1 MTIKQVLPPLE
12 RRAFGQSRRKQV
24 RRQEQKRWSSAD
36 RQTDPI
42 DALAVSAVGRV
53 PALLAIKW
61 QRMAVSPFG
70 FFRGAV
76 PIMAADL
83 AVLPHTGI
91 FTQLCGDAH
100 VRNLG
105 AYAAPDGRLV
115 FDINDFDETIR
126 GPFEWDLK
134 RLATSI
140 ILAGREAGV
149 KSTGC
154 GDAAAVLLR
163 SYRRSIQAFA
173 RMPVLEVARF
183 QVHRL
188 QRITPVSQV
197 LRKAERATPQYNVE
211 HLTQLRPAPARTGK
225 AGSNPANRIFIEHKP
240 LQYRLSPAKA
250 RMVLDSLRLY
260 RESLLPERQHFLDQ
274 YRPLDV
280 AFRVV
285 GTGSVGLRDYIVY
298 LEGNGS
304 GDPLFLQIKEEP
316 GSAYAPYLGELGGP
330 QHQGRRVAEGQRAMQ
345 VLSDILLGWTT
356 INNRHYLVRQ
366 LNDHKASIEIG
377 DLKGA
382 GLAQY
387 AEMCGELLGRG
398 HARSGDSLAL
408 AGYIGTSDRF
418 TDAIVTFAADYANQT
433 ELDYRV
439 FLRSRFAPPP
449 ARRKA
454 APAKTPTRRKRKG
467 APVVIKESVPPD

>member
-1 MTIKQVLPPLE
+1 MPLKHVLPPPE

-24 RRQEQKRWSSAD
+24 RRQEQNRWRSAD

-53 PALLAIKW
+53 PALLTIKW

-76 PIMAADL
+76 SIMAADL

-126 GPFEWDLK
+126 GPFEWDVK

-140 ILAGREAGV
+140 ILAGRECGN
-149 KSTGC
+149 KSGAC
-154 GDAAAVLLR
+154 DAAASLFLR
-163 SYRRSIQAFA
+163 SYRRSIHAFA
-173 RMPVLEVARF
+173 RMTVMDVAHF

-188 QRITPVSQV
+188 QRIAPVSQV
-197 LRKAERATPQYNVE
+197 LRKAEQATPQYN
-211 HLTQLRPAPARTGK
+211 AARLLEQPKGTAKTGK
-225 AGSNPANRIFIEHKP
+225 GGSGPHRIFIEHKP

-250 RMVLDSLRLY
+250 EMILDSLSLY
-260 RESLLPERQHFLDQ
+260 RESLLPERQHFFDL

-304 GDPLFLQIKEEP
+304 DDPLFLQIKEEP
-316 GSAYAPYLGELGGP
+316 GSAYAPYLGEMGAP
-330 QHQGRRVAEGQRAMQ
+330 QHQGHRVVQGQRAMQ
-345 VLSDILLGWTT
+345 FLSDILLGWTT
-356 INNRHYLVRQ
+356 IHNRQYLVRQ
-366 LNDHKASIEIG
+366 LNDHKASIEME
-377 DLKGA
+377 DLKGE
-382 GLAQY
+382 GLMQY
-387 AEMCGELLGRG
+387 AEICGELLARG
-398 HARSGDSLAL
+398 HARSGDAVAL
-408 AGYIGTSDRF
+408 DGYIGTSDRF
-418 TDAIVTFAADYANQT
+418 VEAVSSFAVDYANQT
-433 ELDYRV
+433 ELDYKT
-439 FLRSRFAPPP
+439 FLHSRFAPPTAHRKTVP
-449 ARRKA
+449 VKA
-454 APAKTPTRRKRKG
+454 APRRRRPKQKT
-467 APVVIKESVPPD
+467 VIKEAAPKG